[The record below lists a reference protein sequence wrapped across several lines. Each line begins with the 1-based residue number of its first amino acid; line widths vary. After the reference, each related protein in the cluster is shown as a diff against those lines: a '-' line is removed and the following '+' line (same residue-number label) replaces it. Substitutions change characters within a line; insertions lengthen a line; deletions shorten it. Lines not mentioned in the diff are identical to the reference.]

1 MMERDASFMPVTK
14 MQPMDKKRNEFP
26 KKVGPMDDCEEK
38 ERCIAQQKMML

>member
-14 MQPMDKKRNEFP
+14 MQPMGKKRNEFP

-38 ERCIAQQKMML
+38 MRCIA